1 MNEFLAEYG
10 SVLRGLVRNEKAQ
23 INMLSMLAEDNR
35 TFAEGIVRLIEQHIL
50 TVSTAALVGLLGRYI
65 CLK

>member
-1 MNEFLAEYG
+1 MEEFVAEYR

-35 TFAEGIVRLIEQHIL
+35 GFAEGIVRLIEQHIL
-50 TVSTAALVGLLGRYI
+50 TVRTAASGSADVHGLG
-65 CLK
+65 

>member
-1 MNEFLAEYG
+1 MDEFLAEYG

-35 TFAEGIVRLIEQHIL
+35 AFAEGIVRLIEQHIL
-50 TVSTAALVGLLGRYI
+50 TVSTAALYGLS
-65 CLK
+65 